1 MMSATELKTFMKEA
15 ASFVIHFAHGG
26 LLVAGILVTAL
37 LFAHV
42 GSAES
47 HERGLQEL
55 GDIIAEGRVFNANTA
70 SRAPELVLSNSEG
83 LATVEYLSRKYRV
96 AATAIEPLMLAAQTA
111 GARTGLDPMLLV
123 AVMAIESGFN
133 PIAESPMGAQGLMQV
148 IPRFHQDKLEAVS
161 GSSSLLD
168 PVVNIQVGAMVL
180 KEYIRRTGSLEAGLQ
195 QYAGAASD
203 EEGIYAA
210 KVLAEKQR
218 IESAS
223 KRGRQGSA

>member
-1 MMSATELKTFMKEA
+1 MTHVTGLRKLMREA
-15 ASFVIHFAHGG
+15 LSFAMHFAHGG
-26 LLVAGILVTAL
+26 LLVAGILVTGF

-55 GDIIAEGRVFNANTA
+55 GGLFAEGRDQGAAPPA
-70 SRAPELVLSNSEG
+70 SDTLASISRVT
-83 LATVEYLSRKYRV
+83 ATVDFLSRRYRV
-96 AATAIEPLMLAAQTA
+96 SATAIEPLVLAAQAA
-111 GARTGLDPMLLV
+111 GERTGLDPMLLI

-161 GSSSLLD
+161 SNNSLLD
-168 PVVNIQVGAMVL
+168 PIVNIQVGALVL
-180 KEYIRRTGSLEAGLQ
+180 KEYIRSTGSLEDGLQ
-195 QYAGAASD
+195 KYAGAISD
-203 EEGIYAA
+203 DENLYAA

-218 IESAS
+218 IESAAR
-223 KRGRQGSA
+223 RGRPNGV

>member
-1 MMSATELKTFMKEA
+1 MMSATELKKFMREA

-26 LLVAGILVTAL
+26 VLVAGILVTAL

-47 HERGLQEL
+47 HGRGLQEL
-55 GDIIAEGRVFNANTA
+55 GDIIAEGRVFKTA
-70 SRAPELVLSNSEG
+70 SPVPELTLSNSEG
-83 LATVEYLSRKYRV
+83 RATVDYLSRKYRV

-148 IPRFHQDKLEAVS
+148 IPRFHQDKLDAFS
-161 GSSSLLD
+161 GNNSLLD
-168 PVVNIQVGAMVL
+168 PAVNIHVGALVL
-180 KEYIRRTGSLEAGLQ
+180 QEYIRRTGSLEAGLQ